1 MMEPIPFAGWVDA
14 DPPEKKQVES
24 ILKDMLGDDP
34 QSGIKYIVL
43 ADGSV
48 YYFRKEGDRY
58 ALCEQTKTVQT

>member
-1 MMEPIPFAGWVDA
+1 MEVHEIEG
-14 DPPEKKQVES
+14 

-34 QSGIKYIVL
+34 QTGIKYIVL

-58 ALCEQTKTVQT
+58 ALCQQTSPVQKGISATEGSW

>member
-1 MMEPIPFAGWVDA
+1 MEVHEIEG
-14 DPPEKKQVES
+14 

-34 QSGIKYIVL
+34 QTGIKYVVL

-58 ALCEQTKTVQT
+58 ALCEQTKTIQEGI